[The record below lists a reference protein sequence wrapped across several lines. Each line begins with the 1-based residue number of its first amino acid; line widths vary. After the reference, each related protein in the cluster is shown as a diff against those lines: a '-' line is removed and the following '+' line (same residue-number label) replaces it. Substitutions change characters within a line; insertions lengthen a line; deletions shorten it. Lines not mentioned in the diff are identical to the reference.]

1 MRVLLH
7 RIPVFLIALVFIV
20 ILLIH
25 SEQEY
30 LQNNSGDH
38 SSAKQLEAPPVVPNS
53 HDFRICMESN
63 NVLNRDDSIGLA
75 TKTSRLFS
83 LRPQDFVSQHTLECS
98 SVQDFLN
105 AVKLGVRRR
114 DDQVEAKNLSWA
126 DKEKESPPLLF
137 HMDAIFPPYH
147 QRECLPLW
155 TDSRT

>member
-1 MRVLLH
+1 M
-7 RIPVFLIALVFIV
+7 IAAV
-20 ILLIH
+20 
-25 SEQEY
+25 
-30 LQNNSGDH
+30 NSGDH